1 MQVDKRG
8 MLSYK
13 AYLGTGPMEEK
24 LDERT
29 NENAQERG
37 DSLQA
42 GTPEEKRREVDL
54 NAVFPGREY
63 DLNRLFPDETTKKL
77 LYEAKRNK
85 RDIERFI
92 RNLHLE
98 DD

>member
-1 MQVDKRG
+1 
-8 MLSYK
+8 MLSYI
-13 AYLGTGPMEEK
+13 AYDGKNPMEEK
-24 LDERT
+24 PDERT
-29 NENAQERG
+29 GEKAQERG
-37 DSLQA
+37 NSPQ
-42 GTPEEKRREVDL
+42 GETPEEKRREVDL
-54 NAVFPGREY
+54 NTVFPGREY

-92 RNLHLE
+92 KNLHLE